1 MTDWLPSDFSLP
13 ALLPRTLG
21 TAAVVVSAGWA
32 AMRLGP
38 LAGGLLAGLPLV
50 MGPGFFFLL
59 RQTPAAVV
67 AQMAA
72 HTLLALCAVPVYL
85 LAYMAALRHWPPW
98 RALLGA
104 VPAWVGAAWLLHA
117 GAAYLALDQGPGRAL
132 ALFALLTAAA
142 GVWGVRLRLPRPSP
156 PGPAGWAQLVQ
167 RGLLAGAVIGWITTA
182 SHWLGPALAGALIGF
197 PVVFSAATLT
207 LHQRQRLAAR
217 GLARRGQSGRFL
229 RGAGLGLAAL
239 APLCG
244 FCRQR
249 GGGGFRHCGADAGA
263 PPALEEMKL
272 MDEIVQQALR
282 KWPNVPAC
290 HGWLALDVRGQWWM
304 RDERAQASGAF
315 GSGRPGSQGARLAHP
330 GLLAFIARNYAAD
343 AQGRWFFQNGPQ
355 RVFVTLQAA
364 PWVWRVLGEGRIEP
378 HTGGPALAPEGV
390 QACVLD
396 EQGRLFLATAQG
408 LGIVHPQDMLHAA
421 GALEAGAWPSL
432 QELPFAR
439 LPEAFA
445 YVLNP

>member
-13 ALLPRTLG
+13 ALLLRTLG
-21 TAAVVVSAGWA
+21 TAAVVVGAGWA

-67 AQMAA
+67 AQMAS

-207 LHQRQRLAAR
+207 LHQRQGAASASALLHAALPGAGSLAAFCAALAWALPHWPPYAAFAASVAAAVFVTAALM
-217 GLARRGQSGRFL
+217 LARR
-229 RGAGLGLAAL
+229 
-239 APLCG
+239 
-244 FCRQR
+244 
-249 GGGGFRHCGADAGA
+249 
-263 PPALEEMKL
+263 
-272 MDEIVQQALR
+272 
-282 KWPNVPAC
+282 
-290 HGWLALDVRGQWWM
+290 
-304 RDERAQASGAF
+304 
-315 GSGRPGSQGARLAHP
+315 
-330 GLLAFIARNYAAD
+330 LL
-343 AQGRWFFQNGPQ
+343 
-355 RVFVTLQAA
+355 
-364 PWVWRVLGEGRIEP
+364 WRR
-378 HTGGPALAPEGV
+378 
-390 QACVLD
+390 
-396 EQGRLFLATAQG
+396 
-408 LGIVHPQDMLHAA
+408 
-421 GALEAGAWPSL
+421 
-432 QELPFAR
+432 
-439 LPEAFA
+439 
-445 YVLNP
+445 